1 MKCIMNPRPD
11 IQEELIKPYKEMED
25 VYSLSCVVGD
35 AMEREQVMRHDMKP
49 KSINKKIIGPAI
61 TVKLTAGDIVDCLC
75 VFEIARPGDVIVIDA
90 FGETETSIWGGLM
103 SGELLDALFFHTLL
117 KDSLPDFFVGE
128 EEYDYQAVSD
138 GARTA
143 QKNSFTSAVFKTRIY
158 QKYVHKDKKK
168 AANFLLGVLMYYDCL
183 SICEFKKTEAL
194 EEVQFVI
201 AGKRII
207 AQAVY
212 DILTD
217 IMQEK
222 KVHLLDEDELMAAK
236 GAFRLAELYYKWKE
250 GE

>member
-103 SGELLDALFFHTLL
+103 SGLARNAGIAGAVIDGSCRDTDEAKMLEFPITAKASGPRAAHTAYSGRKEPIAVNVPGCGGGVIVNPGDLIVADEIGVAVVPYNELEAVYKKARAQADLEIATREEILKGATVDELLAKF
-117 KDSLPDFFVGE
+117 G
-128 EEYDYQAVSD
+128 
-138 GARTA
+138 
-143 QKNSFTSAVFKTRIY
+143 RI
-158 QKYVHKDKKK
+158 
-168 AANFLLGVLMYYDCL
+168 
-183 SICEFKKTEAL
+183 
-194 EEVQFVI
+194 
-201 AGKRII
+201 
-207 AQAVY
+207 
-212 DILTD
+212 
-217 IMQEK
+217 
-222 KVHLLDEDELMAAK
+222 
-236 GAFRLAELYYKWKE
+236 
-250 GE
+250 